1 MEFLKSTVPSS
12 PFLPK
17 VLLKLDKDEVI
28 KYVSKAKDMDFVYHY
43 FVVLEW
49 VFDHVPLFAYI
60 CK

>member
-28 KYVSKAKDMDFVYHY
+28 KYVSKAKDWTSF
-43 FVVLEW
+43 LIILW
-49 VFDHVPLFAYI
+49 S
-60 CK
+60 